1 MNGASQPAVLGWE
14 WGIESEEE
22 GLGTA
27 PVAMPHQG
35 CQLHGRELPVM
46 ATSGILRCQQ
56 LSASENQDEEF
67 NRKYRVLHH

>member
-35 CQLHGRELPVM
+35 CQLHSRE
-46 ATSGILRCQQ
+46 ATCDGHLWDSEM
-56 LSASENQDEEF
+56 SAIICI
-67 NRKYRVLHH
+67 